1 MGFGRYV
8 LHRLLLVVPTLF
20 GVTLIS
26 FTLVYV
32 LPGNPALVKAGSLA
46 TPEHVAAIERQM
58 GLDRPVHVQYWRYL
72 TGLLRADLGESSSTG
87 RPVLEDFRQRVP
99 ATLELTLASLLVA
112 AAIGIPLG
120 VLSAVHR
127 DTALDHAS
135 RLVGVGGVAMPSFWT
150 GLLLLYVFFYL
161 LGVAPPPLGRIAA
174 DVVPPTRLTGLYV
187 IDGALTGHG
196 TALLSA
202 LHHLML
208 PALTLGFAVMAP
220 LTRMVRATM
229 LEILESDYVKAA
241 WAAGLPRRRVIYGDA
256 LRNALI
262 PVITLLGVIFGFLMA
277 GNVVVEMVF
286 AWPGLGHYA
295 VTSLVTKD
303 AGPIQSFVLFVAVM
317 YVLVNLS
324 VDLLYLLV
332 ALSATAIALTLGA
345 TLGAAAGY
353 RGGWVDHLV
362 MRGVDAV
369 MAFPAFILALAIT
382 AALGNSTA
390 NVVAAIALTHVP
402 IYTRLIR
409 GEILKARETEYAE
422 AARTVGNRP
431 HQIVL
436 YHLFPNCVPPL
447 IVQATLAMGFA
458 ILTVAALSFIGLGI
472 QPPQSEWGQM
482 TAEGAGYVVSGEW
495 WLVLFPG
502 LAIMLT
508 VLAFNLVGDTLRDL
522 LDPRMRGVR

>member
-8 LHRLLLVVPTLF
+8 LHRLLLVAPTLF

-58 GLDRPVHVQYWRYL
+58 GLDRPIHVQYWRYL
-72 TGLLRADLGESSSTG
+72 TGLLRAVLGESSSTG

-161 LGVAPPPLGRIAA
+161 LGVAPPPR
-174 DVVPPTRLTGLYV
+174 R
-187 IDGALTGHG
+187 
-196 TALLSA
+196 
-202 LHHLML
+202 
-208 PALTLGFAVMAP
+208 PA
-220 LTRMVRATM
+220 
-229 LEILESDYVKAA
+229 
-241 WAAGLPRRRVIYGDA
+241 IYGDA

-324 VDLLYLLV
+324 VDLLY
-332 ALSATAIALTLGA
+332 
-345 TLGAAAGY
+345 
-353 RGGWVDHLV
+353 
-362 MRGVDAV
+362 
-369 MAFPAFILALAIT
+369 
-382 AALGNSTA
+382 
-390 NVVAAIALTHVP
+390 
-402 IYTRLIR
+402 
-409 GEILKARETEYAE
+409 
-422 AARTVGNRP
+422 
-431 HQIVL
+431 
-436 YHLFPNCVPPL
+436 
-447 IVQATLAMGFA
+447 
-458 ILTVAALSFIGLGI
+458 
-472 QPPQSEWGQM
+472 
-482 TAEGAGYVVSGEW
+482 
-495 WLVLFPG
+495 G
-502 LAIMLT
+502 LA
-508 VLAFNLVGDTLRDL
+508 
-522 LDPRMRGVR
+522 DPRIRLR